1 MSKSLNTAGTRSID
15 MIAFGLYLSLMLIG
29 VITVYSVGSRQ
40 NYDRDAAEF
49 IFGTTV
55 GKQMI
60 FIAVSLFMMFTIMLT
75 DWKFWRNAA
84 YVIYGFSLI
93 LLISVLFFGTVING
107 AKAWF
112 LIGGFS
118 FQPVE
123 IAKFGTA
130 LALSS
135 FLMTADM
142 RTWKSMG
149 GAAAILILPV
159 VLIMLQPDAGSSL
172 VFVSLLLML
181 YREGMTPV
189 PLLLG
194 LFFAA
199 MFILSIV
206 FDVTWVSLGIG
217 LSVSAM
223 LLLTTRLRNWKRWL
237 LLIATCGAGIATMML
252 GYQMYAYVFVG
263 AVTLLLIAV
272 HWHYANYQLAIVAA
286 FAVVAGVG
294 VSLGS
299 DYAFKNI
306 LAPHQQERIN
316 VWLRPHLTDPRGAAY
331 NLTHSKMAIGSG
343 GLVGKGLMEGTMTKL
358 NYVPEQ
364 LTDFIFCGVGEEQ
377 GFIGTAGVILIYLML
392 LMRIIV
398 IAERQKFSFSRH
410 YAYAVACIIFT
421 HFFVNIGMTMGIM
434 PIIGIP
440 LPFISSGGSSM
451 IGFTLMLAV
460 LLKLDSDRYA
470 V

>member
-149 GAAAILILPV
+149 GAAAI
-159 VLIMLQPDAGSSL
+159 Q
-172 VFVSLLLML
+172 
-181 YREGMTPV
+181 
-189 PLLLG
+189 
-194 LFFAA
+194 
-199 MFILSIV
+199 
-206 FDVTWVSLGIG
+206 IG
-217 LSVSAM
+217 RAHV
-223 LLLTTRLRNWKRWL
+223 
-237 LLIATCGAGIATMML
+237 
-252 GYQMYAYVFVG
+252 
-263 AVTLLLIAV
+263 
-272 HWHYANYQLAIVAA
+272 
-286 FAVVAGVG
+286 
-294 VSLGS
+294 
-299 DYAFKNI
+299 
-306 LAPHQQERIN
+306 
-316 VWLRPHLTDPRGAAY
+316 
-331 NLTHSKMAIGSG
+331 
-343 GLVGKGLMEGTMTKL
+343 
-358 NYVPEQ
+358 
-364 LTDFIFCGVGEEQ
+364 
-377 GFIGTAGVILIYLML
+377 
-392 LMRIIV
+392 
-398 IAERQKFSFSRH
+398 
-410 YAYAVACIIFT
+410 
-421 HFFVNIGMTMGIM
+421 
-434 PIIGIP
+434 
-440 LPFISSGGSSM
+440 
-451 IGFTLMLAV
+451 
-460 LLKLDSDRYA
+460 
-470 V
+470 